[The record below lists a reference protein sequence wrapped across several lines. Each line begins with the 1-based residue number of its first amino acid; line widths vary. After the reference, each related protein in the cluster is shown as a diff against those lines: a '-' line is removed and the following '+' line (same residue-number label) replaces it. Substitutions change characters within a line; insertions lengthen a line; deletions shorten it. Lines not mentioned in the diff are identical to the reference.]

1 MIEVN
6 RYSDNICLLFS
17 GGVDSALIFY
27 LVAKEIQE
35 KYSNKTLTL
44 YVIDRYNRPLDHAYR
59 VYDLLCKKLDTDRFR
74 LNTVEIPPSEN
85 FEEIKILSK
94 IIKSQNIHDML
105 LCGINKYPDDITIR
119 PKFIADFT
127 ETDFVK
133 YPLKNYTKDA
143 IINQFYKL
151 GIEDIL
157 PYTHSCGLNNDTPCE
172 QCFNCRER
180 IWAYDRLNLTIDLG
194 I

>member
-1 MIEVN
+1 MIETN
-6 RYSDNICLLFS
+6 LYSNNICLLFS
-17 GGVDSALIFY
+17 GGIDSALIFY
-27 LVAKEIQE
+27 LVAKDIQE
-35 KYSNKTLTL
+35 KYPNKTLTL
-44 YVIDRYNRPLDHAYR
+44 YVIDRYNRPLIHAYR
-59 VYDLLCKKLDTDRFR
+59 VHDLLCKKLNTDRFK
-74 LNTVEIPPSEN
+74 LNTVEIPSSEN

-94 IIKSQNIHDML
+94 IIKSQNIHDVL

-119 PKFIADFT
+119 PKFIADFK

-133 YPLKNYTKDA
+133 YPLKDYTKDA

-157 PYTHSCGLNNDTPCE
+157 PYTHSCGLNNSTPCK

-180 IWAYDRLNLTIDLG
+180 AWAYNKLNLTIDLG

>member
-1 MIEVN
+1 MIETN
-6 RYSDNICLLFS
+6 LYSNNICLLFS
-17 GGVDSALIFY
+17 GGIDSALIFY
-27 LVAKEIQE
+27 LVAKDIQE
-35 KYSNKTLTL
+35 KYPNKTLTL
-44 YVIDRYNRPLDHAYR
+44 YVIDRYNRPLIHAYR
-59 VYDLLCKKLDTDRFR
+59 VHDLLCKKLNNDSFK
-74 LNTVEIPPSEN
+74 LNTIEIPPSEN